1 MQIWVQSQPKSF
13 TALEAVV
20 MVVVVVGCREAA
32 NNAAADVILC
42 SHSKLCPNYILPKA
56 IIQPRFTSANWI
68 FLF

>member
-1 MQIWVQSQPKSF
+1 MGSGGGGGGGSG
-13 TALEAVV
+13 E
-20 MVVVVVGCREAA
+20 GAA
-32 NNAAADVILC
+32 EKLPIMRAADVILC